1 MNLQYAA
8 HKCSCADLIEHVL
21 ETEGDAYL
29 KTLDDE
35 LSYLVRHSV
44 DIYATM
50 AAFVVLIVT
59 LLWKVSPVISRY
71 VAGDSG
77 VHPGRFAL
85 ILQHH
90 IGKEK
95 KKNL

>member
-1 MNLQYAA
+1 MNLQYVA

-44 DIYATM
+44 DIYAAM
-50 AAFVVLIVT
+50 AAFVVVIVT

-71 VAGDSG
+71 VAGDAG
-77 VHPGRFAL
+77 VHRFAR
-85 ILQHH
+85 ILQYHT
-90 IGKEK
+90 GNKK